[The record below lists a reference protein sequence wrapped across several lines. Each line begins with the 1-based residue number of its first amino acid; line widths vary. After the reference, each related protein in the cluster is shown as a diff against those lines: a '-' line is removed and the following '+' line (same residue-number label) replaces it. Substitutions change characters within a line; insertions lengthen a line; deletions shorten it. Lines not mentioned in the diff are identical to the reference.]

1 MDIFDQ
7 KTRSRLMGRIRS
19 KNTKPEMMVRRFLH
33 AKGLRYKL
41 HVATLPGKPD
51 LAFPS
56 RKIAVFVNGCFWHGH
71 DGCPKAAL
79 PKTSID
85 FWKEKIMKNRIRD
98 ASNYEKISD
107 LGWLAVVI
115 WECELDKLR
124 LEEIYQYIEAI
135 SEQ

>member
-1 MDIFDQ
+1 
-7 KTRSRLMGRIRS
+7 
-19 KNTKPEMMVRRFLH
+19 
-33 AKGLRYKL
+33 
-41 HVATLPGKPD
+41 
-51 LAFPS
+51 
-56 RKIAVFVNGCFWHGH
+56 
-71 DGCPKAAL
+71 
-79 PKTSID
+79 
-85 FWKEKIMKNRIRD
+85 MKNRIRD